1 MKSRTSH
8 LMAALLVSAAPL
20 AYAQSEQPTPIQP
33 DPLQPPAGLVSEP
46 VASVSRDDP
55 VAGTV
60 AQALNAEP
68 ALKNSKITVTPDEG
82 GVILLT
88 GATMS
93 EAQKLRATQIA
104 RTHAGEDKVVN
115 TLAHDENVIW
125 VPDPKPAAGET
136 VASEEAA
143 AGSAETANAPAS
155 TNSAATPNAPAS
167 TNSAAATKG

>member
-8 LMAALLVSAAPL
+8 LMAALLASAAPL
-20 AYAQSEQPTPIQP
+20 AYAQPTPLVP
-33 DPLQPPAGLVSEP
+33 DRLQPPAGLVSEP

-55 VAGTV
+55 VAGTI

-68 ALKNSKITVTPDEG
+68 TLKNSKITVQHDES

-93 EAQKLRATQIA
+93 EAQKLRATEIA
-104 RTHAGEDKVVN
+104 RSHAGEDKVVN

-125 VPDPKPAAGET
+125 VPDPKPVAGEMD
-136 VASEEAA
+136 EAVE
-143 AGSAETANAPAS
+143 GQESAPTDS
-155 TNSAATPNAPAS
+155 SAVTQ
-167 TNSAAATKG
+167 G

>member
-1 MKSRTSH
+1 
-8 LMAALLVSAAPL
+8 MAALLVSAAPL
-20 AYAQSEQPTPIQP
+20 AFAQSEQPNPIQP

-55 VAGTV
+55 VASTI

-68 ALKNSKITVTPDEG
+68 ALKNSKITVTPDES

-93 EAQKLRATQIA
+93 EAQKLRATRIA
-104 RTHAGEDKVVN
+104 RSLAGEDKVVN

-125 VPDPKPAAGET
+125 VPDPKPVAGEA
-136 VASEEAA
+136 VAGEEAS
-143 AGSAETANAPAS
+143 AGSAETANAPSSA
-155 TNSAATPNAPAS
+155 NSAATPNAPAPTSS
-167 TNSAAATKG
+167 TEVTKG

>member
-20 AYAQSEQPTPIQP
+20 AFAQSEQPTPIQP
-33 DPLQPPAGLVSEP
+33 DPLQAPAGLISEP

-55 VAGTV
+55 VAGTI

-68 ALKNSKITVTPDEG
+68 ALKNSKITVTPDES

-104 RTHAGEDKVVN
+104 RSHAGEDKVVN

-125 VPDPKPAAGET
+125 VPDPKPVAGAT
-136 VASEEAA
+136 DEAVE
-143 AGSAETANAPAS
+143 GQESAPTDS
-155 TNSAATPNAPAS
+155 SAVTQ
-167 TNSAAATKG
+167 G

>member
-8 LMAALLVSAAPL
+8 LLAALLVGAAPL
-20 AYAQSEQPTPIQP
+20 AYAQSAQSAQSTPIQP

-55 VAGTV
+55 VAGTI

-68 ALKNSKITVTPDEG
+68 ALKNSKITVTPDES

-93 EAQKLRATQIA
+93 EAQKLRASQIA
-104 RTHAGEDKVVN
+104 RSHAGEDKVVN
-115 TLAHDENVIW
+115 TLGHDENVIW
-125 VPDPKPAAGET
+125 VPDPKPVAGE
-136 VASEEAA
+136 SEEAVE
-143 AGSAETANAPAS
+143 SAEP
-155 TNSAATPNAPAS
+155 
-167 TNSAAATKG
+167 

>member
-1 MKSRTSH
+1 MKTRTSY
-8 LMAALLVSAAPL
+8 LLAALLVGAAPL
-20 AYAQSEQPTPIQP
+20 AYAQSAQPTPVEA

-55 VAGTV
+55 VAGTI

-68 ALKNSKITVTPDEG
+68 ALKNSKITVTADEG

-104 RTHAGEDKVVN
+104 RSHAGEDKVVN

-125 VPDPKPAAGET
+125 VPDPKPVAGET
-136 VASEEAA
+136 DEAVE
-143 AGSAETANAPAS
+143 GQEPAPTDS
-155 TNSAATPNAPAS
+155 SGPTQ
-167 TNSAAATKG
+167 G